1 MLKLDKSKNT
11 GIIFIYDLVG
21 YEFKIKKIYVYIFY
35 EPWLIEILKKDFDP
49 EYLKLVARIIS
60 FLNDETDDEGAD
72 YVLGEIDRLASLVM
86 GNYSKYLTKEY
97 KNLIKNKLYM
107 LKEEINLKQMMRA
120 KTVDYSEEKGRSL

>member
-60 FLNDETDDEGAD
+60 FLNDETDDDANALMVELEEMAMIF
-72 YVLGEIDRLASLVM
+72 YNKYA
-86 GNYSKYLTKEY
+86 KYLSKDTIKKYLKKINILKNELNLYEY
-97 KNLIKNKLYM
+97 KKDILSS
-107 LKEEINLKQMMRA
+107 R
-120 KTVDYSEEKGRSL
+120 RR